1 MAGLKTVFSEQH
13 ALRDAR
19 TELFGGELV
28 PPFECP
34 ERAELI
40 RARVLEVGLGTVVGP
55 DEHGLEPVLAVHDPA
70 FVAFLETAFERW
82 QAAGFKG
89 EAYPCAWPARRMTV
103 RCPEHIDGQLGYYA
117 LAGETAITDGTYPAA
132 RAAADVALT
141 AAALVTAGERAAFAL
156 CRPPGHHA
164 AFDMYGGYC
173 FFNNAA
179 IAAQALRLAGARRV
193 AVLDVDFH
201 HGNGTQDIF
210 AARSDI
216 FFASLH
222 GRPEEAFP
230 YFSGYPHERGIG
242 PGDGATLNLPMPP
255 GTDWVIWEEA
265 LGQAMR
271 AIQRFGAETLV
282 VSLGVDTFERDP
294 ISFFKL
300 KTDDFSRMGARIATL
315 GLPTLFV
322 MEGGYAVAE
331 IGVNTVNVLTG
342 FETG

>member
-1 MAGLKTVFSEQH
+1 MKTVYSDKH

-19 TELFGGELV
+19 TELFGGQLV

-34 ERAELI
+34 ERARLI
-40 RARVLEVGLGTVVGP
+40 KARIEAVGLGPVI
-55 DEHGLEPVLAVHDPA
+55 DADAHGLDPVLAVHDPA

-82 QAAGFKG
+82 RAAGFKG
-89 EAYPCAWPARRMTV
+89 EAYPCAWPARRMTM

-117 LAGETAITDGTYPAA
+117 MTAETAITPGTFEAA

-141 AAALVTAGERAAFAL
+141 AADLLVRGEPSAFAL
-156 CRPPGHHA
+156 TRPPGHHA

-173 FFNNAA
+173 FLNNAA
-179 IAAQALRLAGARRV
+179 IAAQHLRANGAGKV
-193 AVLDVDFH
+193 AILDVDFH

-216 FFASLH
+216 LFASLH

-230 YFSGYPHERGIG
+230 YFSGHADETGIG
-242 PGDGATLNLPMPP
+242 PGEGATLNLPLPP
-255 GTDWVIWEEA
+255 ATDWPDYAEA

-271 AIQRFGAETLV
+271 AIQRSHAETLV
-282 VSLGVDTFERDP
+282 VSLGTDTFEHDP

-300 KTDDFSRMGARIATL
+300 KSDDFTRMGQALATL
-315 GLPTLFV
+315 ALPTVFV
-322 MEGGYAVAE
+322 MEGGYAVEE
-331 IGVNTVNVLTG
+331 IGLNTVNVLSG
-342 FETG
+342 FEGNG